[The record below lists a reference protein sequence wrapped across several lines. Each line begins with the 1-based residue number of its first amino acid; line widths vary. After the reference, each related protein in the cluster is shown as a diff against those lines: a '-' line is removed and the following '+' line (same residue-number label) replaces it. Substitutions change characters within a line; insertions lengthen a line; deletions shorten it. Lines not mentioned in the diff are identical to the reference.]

1 MNDEKVEELLNEN
14 NFDYEYNT
22 EKTNLE
28 LTQFKNNNR
37 IIEMGVLFGLLFTLL
52 VIVALLKSKKRMKK

>member
-28 LTQFKNNNR
+28 LTQFKTNSR